1 MKGVIMMP
9 QKEYH
14 ISQCDRIVELIEC
27 YIIEN
32 NLKGHDKLPSERDLC
47 ELWDCNRMTLRSALD
62 RLERERRIFSIHGSG
77 NYVAE
82 ERFEIYLMEFKTFFA
97 QLKESG
103 HILKTKLISIQK
115 IDCNKKISQILG
127 IECSSPI
134 YEISRLRY
142 INEVPL
148 MIESSFI
155 SCKLCPKIEES
166 DLENNSLYATLSS
179 GYGLEFADG
188 SVEISVT
195 NAEPFE
201 AELLEIPVKHPLFFL
216 NIKVCDENGIPIEF
230 IKAVVRP
237 DKIQFAS
244 KLK

>member
-1 MKGVIMMP
+1 MKGVFIML

-32 NLKGHDKLPSERDLC
+32 NLKGHDKLPSERELC
-47 ELWDCNRMTLRSALD
+47 ELWNCNRMTLRSALQ
-62 RLERERRIFSIHGSG
+62 RLEREGKVFSVHGSG

-82 ERFEIYLMEFKTFFA
+82 ERLEIYLMDFKAFFS
-97 QLKESG
+97 QLIEKG
-103 HILKTKLISIQK
+103 HIIKSKLISVKK
-115 IDCNKKISQILG
+115 IDSNKKLSQMLS
-127 IECSSPI
+127 IECGSPV
-134 YEISRLRY
+134 YEITTLRY
-142 INEVPL
+142 IDEVPSML
-148 MIESSFI
+148 ESSFI
-155 SCKLCPKIEES
+155 ACKLYPNIQEQ
-166 DLENNSLYATLSS
+166 DLYKDTLYETLSS
-179 GYGLEFADG
+179 EYGLEYADG
-188 SVEISVT
+188 TVEISVT

-201 AELLEIPVKHPLFFL
+201 SELLVVPINQPLLFI
-216 NIKVCDENGIPIEF
+216 NIKVCDENGTPIEF